1 MPTGHREE
9 NTLDGVN
16 VSDTYPPTPGSN
28 NSTDD
33 LYASLLG
40 DIGIAGAVPTSV
52 SSSAAGESEAPAE
65 TEETVDVELGGAD
78 YPLAPQVSRASFV
91 APSTAEARAYASS
104 GESGDP
110 FETTPFV
117 VDEPRGDHVAS
128 SSSAPPTGAFTSP
141 AAQTAQPTV
150 ALGANGRP
158 RPSFDEVLYG
168 TAPRY

>member
-1 MPTGHREE
+1 
-9 NTLDGVN
+9 
-16 VSDTYPPTPGSN
+16 VSTYPPTPGSDN

-52 SSSAAGESEAPAE
+52 SPVTPAKTDVPAE
-65 TEETVDVELGGAD
+65 NEAEETVDIELGGAD

-91 APSTAEARAYASS
+91 APSTAEARAYAAS

-110 FETTPFV
+110 FETAPFV
-117 VDEPRGDHVAS
+117 VDDPRGEHVAS
-128 SSSAPPTGAFTSP
+128 TTSAPPTGAFTSP
-141 AAQTAQPTV
+141 AAQNAQPTV
-150 ALGANGRP
+150 DLGSNGRP

-168 TAPRY
+168 TSPRY